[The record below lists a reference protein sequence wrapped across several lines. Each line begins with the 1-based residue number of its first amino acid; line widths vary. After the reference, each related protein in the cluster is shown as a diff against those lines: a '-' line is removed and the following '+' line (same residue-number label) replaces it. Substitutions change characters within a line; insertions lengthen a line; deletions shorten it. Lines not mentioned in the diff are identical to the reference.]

1 MKSLIQCKGRGS
13 SPMRLTFL
21 LTVTLLVS
29 FRLLPTL
36 EAVNPPPDGGY
47 DNGNTAEGTDALLNL
62 QLKRDNG
69 DPASFN
75 NTAVGLQAL
84 SISATVKAEAGDNTV
99 VGALACGRQEPGG
112 FNRGF
117 QNTAVGRGALFNL
130 FGGTFDTADG
140 FGALETRAGK
150 ENTAVGSGALNR
162 NTNGSSSRDI
172 AIGKGA
178 GFALTSGNNNIY
190 IGNNGV
196 SSETGTIRIGN
207 AQNRRTF
214 VSGIRATPVAGA
226 PVVINAAG
234 QLGTTASSVRFKEE
248 LKSMDKASESIL
260 ALEPVTFRYNKEIDP
275 ENTPQFG
282 LVAEQVEKVDPKLV
296 VRDQEGK
303 PFSVRYDQVNAMLL
317 NEFLKAQHELE
328 QQEATIAE
336 QQKQIEALTSGL
348 QKVSAQLEASKPAP
362 QVVNNP

>member
-1 MKSLIQCKGRGS
+1 
-13 SPMRLTFL
+13 MRLTFL

-36 EAVNPPPDGGY
+36 EAVNPPPDGEY
-47 DNGNTAEGTDALLNL
+47 DNGNTAEGTDALFNL
-62 QLKRDNG
+62 QLKRDNQ
-69 DPASFN
+69 PVSFD
-75 NTAVGLQAL
+75 NTAVGFKAL
-84 SISATVKAEAGDNTV
+84 FISATGQAAAGSNTV
-99 VGALACGRQEPGG
+99 VGALACGRQLAGA
-112 FNRGF
+112 FNKGD

-130 FGGTFDTADG
+130 FGGTFDTANG
-140 FGALETRAGK
+140 FGALETRAGNR
-150 ENTAVGSGALNR
+150 NTAVGSVALNK
-162 NTNGSSSRDI
+162 NSNFVSNSDI
-172 AIGKGA
+172 AVGKGA
-178 GFALTSGNNNIY
+178 GFDLTSGNGNIY

-214 VSGIRATPVAGA
+214 VSGIRAAAVAGA
-226 PVVINAAG
+226 PVYINAAG
-234 QLGTTASSVRFKEE
+234 QLGMTASSLRFKEE

-296 VRDQEGK
+296 VRDKEGK
-303 PFSVRYDQVNAMLL
+303 AFSVRYDQVNAMLL

-336 QQKQIEALTSGL
+336 QQKQIEALTAGL
-348 QKVSAQLEASKPAP
+348 EKVSAQVEASKPAP

>member
-47 DNGNTAEGTDALLNL
+47 DNGNTAEGTDALLKL
-62 QLKRDNG
+62 QLKRDNQ
-69 DPASFN
+69 PVSFD

-84 SISATVKAEAGDNTV
+84 SISATIESIADLNTV
-99 VGALACGRQEPGG
+99 VGALACGRQETGAVNKG
-112 FNRGF
+112 FK
-117 QNTAVGRGALFNL
+117 NTAVGRGALFSL
-130 FGGTFDTADG
+130 FGGSEDTANG
-140 FGALETRAGK
+140 FGALYTRAGTR
-150 ENTAVGSGALNR
+150 NTAVGSVALNQ
-162 NTNGSSSRDI
+162 NTNYLSNNDI
-172 AIGKGA
+172 AVGKGA
-178 GFALTSGNNNIY
+178 GFNLTSGNNNIY
-190 IGNNGV
+190 LGNNGV
-196 SSETGTIRIGN
+196 SSETGAIRIGD

-234 QLGTTASSVRFKEE
+234 QLGTTASSLRFKEE
-248 LKSMDKASESIL
+248 LKSMDRASESIL

-296 VRDQEGK
+296 VRDKEGK

-336 QQKQIEALTSGL
+336 QQKQIEALTAGV
-348 QKVSAQLEASKPAP
+348 QKVSAQLESSKPAP